1 MKKCWE
7 PDIPKDII
15 ADPRFLD
22 PHMNQANE
30 RYPKTVFLASL
41 HIGSMVT
48 IPKHHRIVNT
58 CDSGWL
64 SLRPWLPYVYPQNS
78 LTCSR
83 TRFDRIISNRS
94 MKPLLHV
101 RSWCKTARQQFCA
114 GKKHM
119 KKHAPNHHTR
129 SHATSPSKQRNS
141 LPERHLAGC
150 QKTLPHIPSAQ
161 RSSLLNKTW
170 HETKPFPTKGTTLLT
185 GGNNYINTY
194 DVHAKNTNPYCN
206 FPVTGPTNKQRSH
219 ALYTVYTLVP
229 PQM

>member
-94 MKPLLHV
+94 MKPLLRV

-114 GKKHM
+114 GKKNM
-119 KKHAPNHHTR
+119 KNMHQTTILGRMQHLPANN
-129 SHATSPSKQRNS
+129 ATACLRGILLDVKRRCHIS
-141 LPERHLAGC
+141 LPRKG
-150 QKTLPHIPSAQ
+150 LP
-161 RSSLLNKTW
+161 W

-185 GGNNYINTY
+185 GWNNYINAY

-219 ALYTVYTLVP
+219 ALYTVYSLVP